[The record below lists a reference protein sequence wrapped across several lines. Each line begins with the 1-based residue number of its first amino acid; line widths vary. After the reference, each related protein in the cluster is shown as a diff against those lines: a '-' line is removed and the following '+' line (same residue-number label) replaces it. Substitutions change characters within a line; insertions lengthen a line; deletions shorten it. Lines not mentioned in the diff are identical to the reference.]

1 MRLAA
6 GTLAARVV
14 GGGRAEV
21 QSHHHQGVGE
31 LGEGV
36 EVTGWS
42 DGDEV
47 IEAIELPGRRF
58 ALGVL
63 WHPEQ
68 DEQSRVI
75 EALVAEARGRRLA
88 R

>member
-1 MRLAA
+1 MD
-6 GTLAARVV
+6 
-14 GGGRAEV
+14 
-21 QSHHHQGVGE
+21 E

-36 EVTGWS
+36 VVSGWA

-47 IEAIELPGRRF
+47 PEAIELPERRF

-68 DEQSRVI
+68 DERSRVVG
-75 EALVAEARGRRLA
+75 ALVDEARARRSVA
-88 R
+88 KS

>member
-1 MRLAA
+1 MV
-6 GTLAARVV
+6 GEARSAVK
-14 GGGRAEV
+14 
-21 QSHHHQGVGE
+21 SHHHQGVDE

-36 EVTGWS
+36 VVSGWA

-47 IEAIELPGRRF
+47 PEAIELPERRF

-68 DEQSRVI
+68 DERSRVVG
-75 EALVAEARGRRLA
+75 ALVDEARTRRSVA
-88 R
+88 KS